1 MANSLKYCLSLFILT
16 IILSSC
22 IELSNETFHKLSID
36 ERRKL
41 SADYT
46 QLAKRL
52 ETGSPKYMRILEK
65 AIRINPDNDLAWREL
80 SLPYLY
86 SGMTSEWHKHIQK
99 AIDLNPEAWQG
110 WRGYDKIFYFR
121 DYSGALFDLD
131 VTDTLTKNKVD
142 YLQNTSVDYLRGLC
156 YFGLENWEKSIEYF
170 NKFVEDERIKV
181 GDKFIDETAFLYLG
195 IIDIENGR
203 FQDAI
208 KQLQRGFKYEDG
220 FAEFHYY
227 LALIYC
233 ELGATKQA
241 KAEIEKSKLKF
252 EEENYR
258 RAYRYE
264 NIRQLYLDDI
274 EDLEE
279 KINL

>member
-1 MANSLKYCLSLFILT
+1 MANSLKYCLSLSILT

-241 KAEIEKSKLKF
+241 KEEIEKSKLKF